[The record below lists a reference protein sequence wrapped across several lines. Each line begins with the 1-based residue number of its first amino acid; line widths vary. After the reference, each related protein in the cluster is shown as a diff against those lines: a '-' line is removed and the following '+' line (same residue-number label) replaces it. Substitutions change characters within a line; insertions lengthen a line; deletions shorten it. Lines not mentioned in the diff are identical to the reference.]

1 MKVQIVI
8 FKSMSPV
15 VKGLTKILH
24 AMVSSLRAHTVCS
37 SIYWNIIIQIMPKYF
52 SSSVQIYCYT

>member
-24 AMVSSLRAHTVCS
+24 AMVPSLRAHTVYLP
-37 SIYWNIIIQIMPKYF
+37 INILKYNNTNY
-52 SSSVQIYCYT
+52 V